1 MTVAVSAVQ
10 HEHIFLTSDDL
21 EDVEPGTINAELEQ
35 SQGSVHTRLLIFNGT
50 YLGVRTSTSGATRD
64 YWLNLAFLDPVG
76 VRQVSRLWPAMAG
89 VTAALAACVLVAYFG
104 AAAPPLAWPAA
115 VVAMALAVVLLTLV
129 RSLYRSSLTLVYR
142 TRHGRMPVLQVFRH
156 KPDRP
161 RLTKFINGM
170 TQAVEEALAERP
182 ASRSQYLRDEMREH
196 RRLLAQGVLTAQQ
209 FEVAK
214 TLILRQHG

>member
-1 MTVAVSAVQ
+1 MTAAVSAVL

-21 EDVEPGTINAELEQ
+21 EDVEPGTINAALEQ
-35 SQGSVHTRLLIFNGT
+35 SHGGVHSTLVIFNGT
-50 YLGVRTSTSGATRD
+50 YLGVRTNTSGATRE
-64 YWLNLAFLDPVG
+64 YWLNLAFLDPQP
-76 VRQVSRLWPAMAG
+76 VREVSRPWPAIAG

-104 AAAPPLAWPAA
+104 AAAPRLAWPAA
-115 VVAMALAVVLLTLV
+115 VVAMALAAVLLTLV
-129 RSLYRSSLTLVYR
+129 RSLYRSSLTLVYC

-161 RLTKFINGM
+161 RLKEFIDGM
-170 TQAVEEALAERP
+170 AQAVEEALAERP

-196 RRLLAQGVLTAQQ
+196 RRLLAQGVLTARQ
-209 FEVAK
+209 FEIAK